1 MFYNELTFF
10 NNSTTYI
17 RFASN
22 FAVEKISELLQAKG
36 LNQEVAVVRAREVFG
51 EENDRASLY
60 LHNLQHFFDA
70 QTIIKVYNF
79 IMHKALFK
87 ESVRFDSYDHM
98 LRMMQ
103 DVYSASLSEAE
114 LKQIRQISQ
123 ANSYGIALL
132 R

>member
-1 MFYNELTFF
+1 MFYNELTFL
-10 NNSTTYI
+10 NNSTTYV

-36 LNQEVAVVRAREVFG
+36 LNPEIAIIRAREVFG
-51 EENDRASLY
+51 SESEKASLY
-60 LHNLQHFFDA
+60 LHNLQQSFGSELI
-70 QTIIKVYNF
+70 TKVYEY
-79 IMHKALFK
+79 ISRKALLKGIILFG
-87 ESVRFDSYDHM
+87 SYDHM

-103 DVYSASLSEAE
+103 EVHSVSLSEAE

-123 ANSYGIALL
+123 ANSYGIALI